1 METLDD
7 PILTRKRQTIDS
19 LQRSLNE
26 GEHGL
31 NAVPGLMRQIL
42 QDRMW
47 VSFPVALGGELDPEY
62 MPGTFNNFV
71 VSQPPRGLGSTVDLL
86 KRICHE
92 DKDVLDMIDREIKDK
107 SIQGERTDLPLFGLT
122 RNQGNFVDNVNE
134 VNSNTCNDNGIERPT
149 GNSESYG
156 LRRLRKVLSDAKRN
170 NQPERAEKVER
181 VRRKIFNNEMSVHA
195 ALVELKLRT
204 PTFTIPIHTERAA
217 RAIKKRF
224 APDQIQELISLLQDD
239 SNA

>member
-1 METLDD
+1 MASLND

-47 VSFPVALGGELDPEY
+47 VSFPVDLGGELDPEY

-92 DKDVLDMIDREIKDK
+92 DKDVLDMIDREI
-107 SIQGERTDLPLFGLT
+107 QGKVGAPPSYD
-122 RNQGNFVDNVNE
+122 QDNLISDEIVYNIHNSKPSVN
-134 VNSNTCNDNGIERPT
+134 GAIERPT
-149 GNSESYG
+149 GTSESAG
-156 LRRLRKVLSDAKRN
+156 LRRLRKVLSNAKSN

-195 ALVELKLRT
+195 ALIELKLRT
-204 PTFTIPIHTERAA
+204 PTFTIPVHTERAA

-224 APDQIQELISLLQDD
+224 TPVQIKELISLLQDD